1 MLSQRPWESS
11 AMRLNEIVNIED
23 LHKQAKRRLP
33 KIAFD
38 FIEGGLEDERGLETN
53 TSAFHKHRLL
63 PRYLVDVSVRDQTKT
78 IFGHTFNS
86 PFGISPTGGA
96 GLFRFHADLML
107 AEAARDANIPYIMSG
122 ASNDAIESAAKIAG
136 RNHWYQL
143 YAARNP
149 EINADLIRRTAD
161 AGSGALVLTVDTP
174 VSSKRERNIRNGFS
188 NIRGGLFQ
196 ALSLK
201 PSILAEALTHPGW
214 IVEYLKRGGGTPML
228 QNWQPYAPP
237 GADAEAVYK
246 FASSVRPF
254 NAQTWRDLETY
265 RKLFPRALVVKG
277 IMDPKDALRAIDVGC
292 DGILVSNHG
301 GRQLDQAPGS
311 LDVLP
316 AIKAAVGDKMTILLD
331 SGVRRGADILI
342 ALCLGADFCFFGR
355 PTLYGAAA
363 GGLPGVKKAIDI
375 FVNEIDLV
383 MGQIGCPSL
392 GELGPDFL
400 WQEEPGRNR

>member
-1 MLSQRPWESS
+1 
-11 AMRLNEIVNIED
+11 MRVDRAVNIED
-23 LHKQAKRRLP
+23 LHRMAKRRLP

-53 TSAFHKHRLL
+53 TSAFHKHCLL
-63 PRYLVDVSVRDQTKT
+63 PRYLVDVSVRDQSKT
-78 IFGHTFNS
+78 IFGHKYNS
-86 PFGISPTGGA
+86 PFGISPTGGTS
-96 GLFRFHADLML
+96 LFRNHADLML

-122 ASNDAIESAAKIAG
+122 ASNETIEAAAGIAG
-136 RNHWYQL
+136 HNHWYQL
-143 YAARNP
+143 YAARRP
-149 EINADLIRRTAD
+149 EINEDMIRRAAD

-174 VSSKRERNIRNGFS
+174 VGSKRERNIRNGFA
-188 NIRGGLFQ
+188 NIRGGLTQ

-201 PSILAEALTHPGW
+201 PSILVEAMSHPGW
-214 IVEYLKRGGGTPML
+214 VAEYFRRGGGTPML
-228 QNWQPYAPP
+228 GNWQPYAPEGA
-237 GADAEAVYK
+237 GADEVYK
-246 FASSVRPF
+246 FTSSVRPF
-254 NAQTWRDLETY
+254 NAQTWKDLERY
-265 RKLFPRALVVKG
+265 RQLFPRALVVKG
-277 IMDPKDALRAIDVGC
+277 IMDPKDALRAVEVGC

-316 AIKAAVGDKMTILLD
+316 QIRAAVGDKLTLLLD

-342 ALCLGADFCFFGR
+342 ALCLGADFVFFGR

-363 GGLPGVKKAIDI
+363 GGLAGVKKAIEI

-392 GELGPDFL
+392 SNLGPDFL

>member
-1 MLSQRPWESS
+1 MKIED
-11 AMRLNEIVNIED
+11 AVNIED
-23 LHKQAKRRLP
+23 LHRMAKRRLP

-38 FIEGGLEDERGLETN
+38 FIEGGLEDERGLERN
-53 TSAFHKHRLL
+53 TSAFHKHLLL
-63 PRYLVDVSVRDQTKT
+63 PRYLVDVSTRDQSKT
-78 IFGHTFNS
+78 IFGQTFAS

-96 GLFRFHADLML
+96 GLFRYHADLML

-122 ASNDAIESAAKIAG
+122 ASNDTIEAAAKIAPN
-136 RNHWYQL
+136 NHWYQL
-143 YAARNP
+143 YAARQP
-149 EINADLIRRTAD
+149 QINADLIRRAAD
-161 AGSGALVLTVDTP
+161 AGLAALVLTVDTP
-174 VSSKRERNIRNGFS
+174 VGSKRERNIRNGFA
-188 NIRGGLFQ
+188 NIRGGLLQ

-214 IVEYLKRGGGTPML
+214 ILEYFRRGGGTPML
-228 QNWQPYAPP
+228 GNWQPYAPAS
-237 GADAEAVYK
+237 ADAEEVYK
-246 FASSVRPF
+246 FASSERPF

-277 IMDPKDALRAIDVGC
+277 IMSPADALRAIDVGC

-301 GRQLDQAPGS
+301 GRQLDQAPAS

-316 AIKAAVGDKMTILLD
+316 AIKAAVGDRLTLLLD

-342 ALCLGADFCFFGR
+342 ALCLGADFCFMGR

-363 GGLPGVKKAIDI
+363 GGLPGVKKAIEI

-392 GELGPDFL
+392 GQLGPDFL
-400 WQEEPGRNR
+400 WQEDWARNR